1 MGVGHVFS
9 NTTAMSI
16 RSLLESNAKFAV
28 PRFQR
33 NYSWGREQALELWND
48 LVENFEVY
56 CKASQ
61 GSNMNLLSET
71 QYLLGSIVLVR
82 GKGINN
88 EFAVIDG
95 QQRLATV
102 TMLFCAIRDVVR
114 EDLKRYEGDPPAE
127 TEHNRRQIDDLV
139 EGFTKYG
146 IGNKTL
152 WKLDL
157 NDIDR
162 DTFREIQEY
171 EVEDDTQY
179 ERIKKKLRSD
189 FKMSDSQQHI
199 YENYVSL
206 HDEISNAAELG
217 FNRQTAEQVTVK
229 TGKKQPDKYEREK
242 IKARVENIVSI
253 KEFLIYVANN
263 NFVVQV
269 MIDNDSTAFQVFETL
284 NSRGSELAKSN
295 LIKNHI
301 LNKAGSDKVVQED
314 LSRRW
319 DRIFAEVIGEQNH
332 DEFVLESLRSRSTST
347 EHNLTTKNIYKIV
360 RDNLR
365 DVNSRDCKGF
375 VSDLEQDAEF
385 VATLNNPKH
394 ADSVFRDDVY
404 GIQLLR
410 AKLVRFPI
418 VAAYRKLGEVNDDL
432 VQLCSMLQKFFF
444 KSRIVAREHP
454 GVVDKIMTDVTSVVQ
469 EKSVSKILPEV
480 KMMLLEKDD
489 HDYFMREF
497 GRFMKKPKKD
507 TARYV
512 LYQLNKK
519 MSNPHSGVR
528 PIENLTLEHILPKKP
543 EGWNEEEFFGTK
555 DSGKTFA
562 DYVDRLGNLTLLELP
577 PNAAL
582 KNKTFDKKKDCV
594 NKKGVQVG
602 YQGSMLP
609 INKYILTKDRWTEEV
624 IAERE
629 NEFLELADKIWS
641 LDGCVQSAVDMPR
654 RSTASG

>member
-56 CKASQ
+56 CKANQ
-61 GSNMNLLSET
+61 CSNMNLLSET

-82 GKGINN
+82 GKGLNN

-102 TMLFCAIRDVVR
+102 TMLFCAIRDMVR

-127 TEHNRRQIDDLV
+127 TEHSRRQIDDLV

-146 IGNKTL
+146 VGNKTL

-179 ERIKKKLRSD
+179 ERIEKKLKSD

-206 HDEISNAAELG
+206 HDEISKAAELG
-217 FNRQTAEQVTVK
+217 FKRPTLKQTAVK
-229 TGKKQPDKYEREK
+229 TAKKQPDKYEQEK
-242 IKARVENIVSI
+242 IAARVENIASI
-253 KEFLIYVANN
+253 KDFLIYVANN

-365 DVNSRDCKGF
+365 DVGSRECKAF
-375 VSDLEQDAEF
+375 VSNLEQDAEF
-385 VATLNNPKH
+385 VATLNNPKL
-394 ADSVFRDDVY
+394 ADSVFRDEVY
-404 GIQLLR
+404 GMQLLR

-418 VAAYRKLGEVNDDL
+418 VAAYRKLSEVNDDL
-432 VQLCSMLQKFFF
+432 VQLCTLLQKFFF

-454 GVVDKIMTDVTSVVQ
+454 GAVDKIMTDVTSIVH
-469 EKSVSKILPEV
+469 EKSASQILPEV
-480 KMMLLEKDD
+480 KTLLLEKDD
-489 HDYFMREF
+489 HAYFIQEFARFMR
-497 GRFMKKPKKD
+497 KPKKD

-519 MSNPHSGVR
+519 MSNPYSGVK

-543 EGWNEEEFFGTK
+543 EGWNEEEFFGTR
-555 DSGKTFA
+555 DSGKSFA
-562 DYVDRLGNLTLLELP
+562 DHVDRLGNLTLLELP

-582 KNKTFDKKKDCV
+582 KNKTFDKKKYCV
-594 NKKGVQVG
+594 NKKSVQVG

-609 INKYILTKDRWTEEV
+609 INKYILTKKHWTEEV
-624 IAERE
+624 ITKRE
-629 NEFLELADKIWS
+629 SEFLELANKIWS
-641 LDGCVQSAVDMPR
+641 LDR
-654 RSTASG
+654 HKK